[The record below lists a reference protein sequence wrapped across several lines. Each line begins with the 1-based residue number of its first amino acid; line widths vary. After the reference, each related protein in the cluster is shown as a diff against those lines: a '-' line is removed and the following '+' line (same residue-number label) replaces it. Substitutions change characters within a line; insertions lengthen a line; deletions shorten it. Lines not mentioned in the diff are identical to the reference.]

1 MSIAARAA
9 AGGVAQRLH
18 DRRAEEPMEPNC
30 PGVATLRVGGRLSDL
45 AARDALLWRPQYTRD
60 AVVLAVLHDA
70 ACAPCADYARELGK
84 ARSAFASWDGRV
96 IIARPDV
103 PGEPAEPGGPQEPGG
118 PAEPAHGV
126 PTIPDRFGG
135 APRIIVA
142 DRFGDIFHV
151 DDGGTGHRLPE
162 PRALEDWLR
171 FLATQCPE

>member
-45 AARDALLWRPQYTRD
+45 AARDAVLWRPQYTRD
-60 AVVLAVLHDA
+60 AVVLAVLHGA
-70 ACAPCADYARELGK
+70 ACAPCADYAREVGN

-96 IIARPDV
+96 IIARPDA
-103 PGEPAEPGGPQEPGG
+103 PRGAGATGEPAEPQ
-118 PAEPAHGV
+118 EPAHGA

-135 APRIIVA
+135 APRVIVA

-151 DDGGTGHRLPE
+151 DDGGIGHRLPE